1 MRYVAKEA
9 RWKVNGELV
18 TKHFVESR
26 INGKRE
32 RLSFDTKAQ
41 AKAYAD
47 ARNVEIL
54 NEGIQH
60 ATFSA
65 AQRILAQ
72 ECADK
77 LAPFGKTLRD
87 ATDFLLEHL
96 RNAARS
102 CTATQLVA
110 ELLAAKKA
118 DGVGAG
124 HRKVV
129 ELRLAKFAEHFN
141 GKVVSEITSKEIDQW
156 LRSLQVGKRTRS
168 HYRAHLVNA
177 FNFAVRCGYASS
189 NVAEGATKVKVDD
202 AAPVGILT
210 VEETA
215 RLLEAATPDILPMI
229 AIGLFAG
236 LRRSE
241 IARLT
246 WSEIDFE
253 SNLIHVKAEKSKTGK
268 NRYVKI
274 EPNLREWI
282 LPYRKLSG
290 NVAPPTGAHSPRP
303 FAHALRNAG
312 IEWKKNAMRHSF
324 ASYHL
329 AAFKNPAATA
339 MELGHMNS
347 AITYA
352 HYREL
357 VKPADAAR
365 YFSIQPVPSANV
377 VRIIA

>member
-1 MRYVAKEA
+1 LHWHAWRRLRGDKFLKLIRRNFAEHTFSPPKTAFLPRKSRLFGYVHSSSFNQHSYIIFSLTWARVGNRLPIMRTMRYVAKEA

-54 NEGIQH
+54 NEEIQH

-246 WSEIDFE
+246 CE
-253 SNLIHVKAEKSKTGK
+253 G
-268 NRYVKI
+268 
-274 EPNLREWI
+274 RE
-282 LPYRKLSG
+282 
-290 NVAPPTGAHSPRP
+290 
-303 FAHALRNAG
+303 
-312 IEWKKNAMRHSF
+312 E
-324 ASYHL
+324 
-329 AAFKNPAATA
+329 
-339 MELGHMNS
+339 
-347 AITYA
+347 
-352 HYREL
+352 
-357 VKPADAAR
+357 
-365 YFSIQPVPSANV
+365 
-377 VRIIA
+377 